1 MFARFTNFHGSKKH
15 VNMAAMNRL
24 FIGFAFKAFGSIPDP
39 LLGAVNS
46 LINSFR
52 YKKIHVNGMSNS
64 QNP

>member
-46 LINSFR
+46 LINSFQ
-52 YKKIHVNGMSNS
+52 V
-64 QNP
+64 